1 MPRNVKETLHKGRHM
16 ILANRLRELRLQND
30 LTQEALGRS
39 VSVTRQTV
47 IAIEKGGYVPSVK
60 LALEFAMVLGVPLE
74 DVFWI
79 DETNRGVR

>member
-1 MPRNVKETLHKGRHM
+1 MKHLTVD
-16 ILANRLRELRLQND
+16 NRLKELRLQND

-74 DVFWI
+74 EVFWI
-79 DETNRGVR
+79 EGSNR